1 MARAGGLLAGFMLLA
16 ATVGAAAGSF
26 DGRWGADAKA
36 CNVESGT
43 AARLVVDDLTLRW
56 REAAC
61 VIRSSYRVG
70 DSWYVSAR
78 CIADGAS
85 ASVPI
90 TLSLRGDRLALD
102 WAGAPTEELR
112 RCP

>member
-1 MARAGGLLAGFMLLA
+1 MTRSTVLGACVSVALSA
-16 ATVGAAAGSF
+16 ASAAGSF
-26 DGRWGADAKA
+26 GGRWATDPKA
-36 CNVESGT
+36 CDGETGA
-43 AARLVVDDLTLRW
+43 AARLIVEDLTLRW

-70 DSWYVSAR
+70 DAWYMSAR
-78 CIADGAS
+78 CIADGVN

-90 TLSLRGDRLALD
+90 RLSLRGERLALD
-102 WAGAPTEELR
+102 WPGAPTEELR